1 MSSKAIRMYST
12 AAAMLLSGTYGF
24 HVTEGLSL
32 IDSFYLSGIT
42 FTTIGYGDLPAPA
55 TRNGKMLMMVFSL
68 LAIGFFANVVLPY
81 GGELR
86 DRLDGALFGGGSNKL
101 RTSMVMLVVNAML
114 GAGICSVTRDPGL
127 PSINEPLDLFYWSFV
142 TGTTIGYGDFAPQTD
157 NGKLLTV
164 LYALLSLQTT
174 SAAAD
179 AVWKWLNDTFIGI
192 GSDDDSTKTK
202 EA

>member
-1 MSSKAIRMYST
+1 MYST

-24 HVTEGLSL
+24 HITEGLSL

-42 FTTIGYGDLPAPA
+42 FTTIGYGDLPAPV

-86 DRLDGALFGGGSNKL
+86 DRLDGALFGGSNKL
-101 RTSMVMLVVNAML
+101 RTSMLMLVVNAML

-127 PSINEPLDLFYWSFV
+127 PSINEPLDIFYWSFV
-142 TGTTIGYGDFAPQTD
+142 TGTTIGYGDFAPQTN

-164 LYALLSLQTT
+164 LYALLSLQTPG
-174 SAAAD
+174 AAAD
-179 AVWKWLNDTFIGI
+179 AVEWLTILQVLAVMTTAQ
-192 GSDDDSTKTK
+192 SQ